1 MKSFFNTLATLFT
14 SSRST
19 LFMAMFLL
27 SGNYHQAVEKQTDV
41 RTAETDLSFLY
52 APSVEFTEE
61 YTQYV
66 EHSIDSLLKRR
77 GFNGSVLIAHKGAA
91 VYNKSMGYARHWKK
105 QEFGE
110 KENVFQLASVGK
122 QFTALSALI
131 LYERGLIDLDDP
143 VDMHIEGFPYPD
155 ITIRHLMNH
164 TSGLQNYFYVIEHFW
179 KEDYLPVHQDMLE
192 LFIKQSLPLN
202 FTPGRLFSYS
212 NTGYVFLALLVEKV
226 SGELFANFV
235 HKNIFEPLKMNN
247 SFVFHPSMNL
257 EQLSSEKNLTMGYE
271 RMGRRLREIPVDY
284 VDGITGDKGI
294 FSCTEDLLK
303 WDNAIENNLLISAET
318 KQGAFEGA
326 VLKNGRRINYG
337 FGYRIKPKENII
349 YHNGWWRGYRTAYVR
364 LPDNTL
370 IVILNNTNAS
380 IIGLENQIRKVL
392 DKCKV
397 PVFPEEQQ
405 QQLLASS

>member
-1 MKSFFNTLATLFT
+1 MKSFFNTLASLFT
-14 SSRST
+14 SSRNT
-19 LFMAMFLL
+19 LFIALFLF
-27 SGNYHQAVEKQTDV
+27 SGNYHQAVEKQTDIGM
-41 RTAETDLSFLY
+41 AESDLSFFY
-52 APSVEFTEE
+52 TPSIEFTEE

-91 VYNKSMGYARHWKK
+91 VYNKSRGYARHWKK
-105 QEFGE
+105 QELAE
-110 KENVFQLASVGK
+110 KENIFQLASVSK
-122 QFTALSALI
+122 QFTALSTLL
-131 LYERGLIDLDDP
+131 LYERGLINLDDP
-143 VDMHIEGFPYPD
+143 VVKHIEEFPYPD
-155 ITIRHLMNH
+155 ITVRHLLNH

-179 KEDYLPVHQDMLE
+179 KKDYLPVHEDMLA

-235 HKNIFEPLKMNN
+235 HKNIFEPLRMNN

-257 EQLSSEKNLTMGYE
+257 EQLSDEKNLTMGYE

-303 WDNAIENNLLISAET
+303 WDNALENNLLISAET
-318 KQGAFEGA
+318 KQFAFERA
-326 VLKNGRRINYG
+326 LLKNGRRVNYG

-364 LPDNTL
+364 LPDNSL

-397 PVFPEEQQ
+397 PIFPQDN